1 MAGRRD
7 CGKMSYEALSREGC
21 SPLRHR
27 GWPWW
32 GRREGHGLGT
42 WFGSRDAGGRR
53 EAEGAASLDAANP
66 PLAALGTLAGISY
79 SPLLL
84 PSALW
89 FATAGAPCSP
99 WRPVLSPL

>member
-1 MAGRRD
+1 MKGLD
-7 CGKMSYEALSREGC
+7 L
-21 SPLRHR
+21 
-27 GWPWW
+27 
-32 GRREGHGLGT
+32 GHGLEVET
-42 WFGSRDAGGRR
+42 QEGGR